1 MKLLVLAAGY
11 ATRLY
16 PLTLNKAKPLLDVA
30 GKPMIEHLLDKF
42 ADRGDVDRI
51 YVVTNAKFAGDF
63 AHWACGYTTR
73 HPRAPIEVINDRSTS
88 DKDKLGAI
96 GDIHLVIKDTQLDD
110 DLIVVAGDNLF
121 EESADGFLAAA
132 RRNAAKDQP
141 TVITYDVGNLD
152 EVRKKYAN
160 IQMAP
165 DGRVVLFV
173 EKDPNATSTVTAIC
187 LYYFPRNT
195 VKLVARYLAEGNN
208 PDQPGR
214 YIGWLHKQV
223 PVYTYQIRG
232 RWLDIGS
239 KETLEQ
245 ANREFARKQ

>member
-63 AHWACGYTTR
+63 ARWATGYTTR
-73 HPRAPIEVINDRSTS
+73 HPRAPIEVINDRTTS
-88 DKDKLGAI
+88 DQDKLGAI
-96 GDIHLVIKDTQLDD
+96 GDINLVITSTQLDD

-121 EESADGFLAAA
+121 EENADGFLETS
-132 RRNAAKDQP
+132 RRNGTQDRP
-141 TVITYDVGNLD
+141 TIVTYDVGNLE
-152 EVRKKYAN
+152 EVRKKYN
-160 IQMAP
+160 NLQLDP
-165 DGRVVLFV
+165 EGRVLFFS

-195 VKLVARYLAEGNN
+195 IKWVARYLVEGNN

-214 YIGWLHKQV
+214 YIGWLYKQT

-245 ANREFARKQ
+245 ANREFAKQ

>member
-1 MKLLVLAAGY
+1 MKLIVLAAGY

-30 GKPMIEHLLDKF
+30 GRPMIEHLLDKF

-63 AHWACGYTTR
+63 AHWACGYSAR
-73 HPRAPIEVINDRSTS
+73 HPRAPIEVINDRTTS

-96 GDIHLVIKDTQLDD
+96 GDINLVIQETGLDD
-110 DLIVVAGDNLF
+110 DLVVVAGDNLF
-121 EESADGFLAAA
+121 EENADGFLEAAC
-132 RRNAAKDQP
+132 RNGGKDRP
-141 TVITYDVGNLD
+141 TIVTYDVGDLE
-152 EVRKKYAN
+152 EVRKKYN
-160 IQMAP
+160 NLQLDP
-165 DGRVVLFV
+165 DGRVVFFS
-173 EKDPNATSTVTAIC
+173 EKDPNAASTVTAIC

-214 YIGWLHKQV
+214 YIGWLYKQT

-245 ANREFARKQ
+245 ANREFARKP

>member
-42 ADRGDVDRI
+42 AGEPGLDDI
-51 YVVTNAKFAGDF
+51 LVVTNAKFAADF
-63 AHWACGYTTR
+63 ERWGQDYARRRGTR
-73 HPRAPIEVINDRSTS
+73 VTAINDRTTS
-88 DKDKLGAI
+88 DADKLGAI
-96 GDIHLVIKDTQLDD
+96 GDINLVINQTKLDD

-121 EESADGFLAAA
+121 DQPADEFLAVA
-132 RRNAAKDQP
+132 RRNAGRGAP
-141 TVITYDVGNLD
+141 TVVTYDVGNLE
-152 EVRKKYAN
+152 EVRKKYNYIKLDA
-160 IQMAP
+160 
-165 DGRVVLFV
+165 DGRVVHFS
-173 EKDPNATSTVTAIC
+173 EKDPNATGTVTAIC

-195 VKLVARYLAEGNN
+195 VKLIARYLAEGNN

-214 YIGWLHKQV
+214 YIGWLYKQT

-245 ANREFARKQ
+245 ANREFAQKQ

>member
-1 MKLLVLAAGY
+1 MKLLILAAGY

-42 ADRGDVDRI
+42 VGKPGLDQI
-51 YVVTNAKFAGDF
+51 YVVTNNKFAADF
-63 AHWACGYTTR
+63 AQWGRDYASR
-73 HPRAPIEVINDRSTS
+73 HPGARITAICDHTTS
-88 DKDKLGAI
+88 DADKLGAI
-96 GDIHLVIKDTQLDD
+96 GDINLVINETKLDD

-121 EESADGFLAAA
+121 EEGADGFLAAA
-132 RRNAAKDQP
+132 QRNAAQGRP
-141 TVITYDVGNLD
+141 TVVTYDVGNIE
-152 EVRKKYAN
+152 EVRKKYCN

-173 EKDPNATSTVTAIC
+173 EKDPTANSTVAAIC

-195 VKLVARYLAEGNN
+195 IKLVARYLAEGNN

-214 YIGWLHKQV
+214 YIGWLYKQA

-245 ANREFARKQ
+245 ANREFARK

>member
-1 MKLLVLAAGY
+1 MKLLILAAGY

-42 ADRGDVDRI
+42 VGKPGLDEI
-51 YVVTNAKFAGDF
+51 YVVTNNKFAADF
-63 AHWACGYTTR
+63 AQWGRDYTSR
-73 HPRAPIEVINDRSTS
+73 HPGASITAINDHTTS
-88 DKDKLGAI
+88 NADKLGAI
-96 GDIHLVIKDTQLDD
+96 GDINLVINQSKLDD

-121 EESADGFLAAA
+121 EEDADGFLGAAH
-132 RRNAAKDQP
+132 RNAAEDHP
-141 TVITYDVGNLD
+141 TIVTYDVGD
-152 EVRKKYAN
+152 IEEVRKKYNNLQLAS
-160 IQMAP
+160 
-165 DGRVVLFV
+165 DGHVAFFS
-173 EKDPNATSTVTAIC
+173 EKDPNASSTVTAIC

-214 YIGWLHKQV
+214 YIGWLYKQT
-223 PVYTYQIRG
+223 PVFTYQIRG

-245 ANREFARKQ
+245 ANREFARK

>member
-1 MKLLVLAAGY
+1 MKLLILAAGY

-30 GKPMIEHLLDKF
+30 GKPMVEHLLDKF
-42 ADRGDVDRI
+42 VGTPGLDQI
-51 YVVTNAKFAGDF
+51 YVVTNNKFAGDF
-63 AHWACGYTTR
+63 AAWGRDYASR
-73 HPRAPIEVINDRSTS
+73 HPGAQITTINDRTTS
-88 DKDKLGAI
+88 DTDKLGAI
-96 GDIHLVIKDTQLDD
+96 GDINLVIKETHLDD

-121 EESADGFLAAA
+121 EEDAAGFLAAA
-132 RRNAAKDQP
+132 RRNAAQDRP
-141 TVITYDVGNLD
+141 TIVTYDVGNLE
-152 EVRKKYAN
+152 EVRKKYN
-160 IQMAP
+160 NLQLAP
-165 DGRVVLFV
+165 DGRVIFFS
-173 EKDPNATSTVTAIC
+173 EKDPNAASTVTAIC

-214 YIGWLHKQV
+214 YIGWLYKQT
-223 PVYTYQIRG
+223 PVFTYQIRG

-245 ANREFARKQ
+245 ANREFAGK

>member
-1 MKLLVLAAGY
+1 MKLLILAAGY

-42 ADRGDVDRI
+42 VGKPGLDQI
-51 YVVTNAKFAGDF
+51 YVVTNNKFAGDF
-63 AHWACGYTTR
+63 AAWGRDYASR
-73 HPRAPIEVINDRSTS
+73 HPGARITAINDRTTS
-88 DKDKLGAI
+88 DADKLGAI
-96 GDIHLVIKDTQLDD
+96 GDINLVIKETQLNDD
-110 DLIVVAGDNLF
+110 VIVVAGDNLF
-121 EESADGFLAAA
+121 EEDAAGFLAAA
-132 RRNAAKDQP
+132 GRNAAQGHP
-141 TVITYDVGNLD
+141 TIVTYDVGDLE
-152 EVRKKYAN
+152 EVRKKYN
-160 IQMAP
+160 NLQLAP
-165 DGRVVLFV
+165 DGRVVFFS

-214 YIGWLHKQV
+214 YIGWLYKQT
-223 PVYTYQIRG
+223 PVFTYQIRG

-245 ANREFARKQ
+245 ANREFAGK